1 MGLVFAGLPD
11 WILEFVENETRIQL
25 AIETGTFLGESAQ
38 MLSGSFETVYTI
50 EAAPELFHHSTKRFL
65 ENKKVTVFL
74 GSSLNVLPDLMTT
87 LNVPAFYW
95 LDAHYSGDV
104 TSGESQPCPLLSEI
118 RIISTQDKFDESI
131 VVIDDARLFGGPHDL
146 APTMHGWPR
155 LYEVLDN
162 LERVN
167 KKTFVIDDVIV
178 GIPVNLEES
187 FLLFA
192 TSKMKTAT
200 WRKN

>member
-11 WILEFVENETRIQL
+11 WILEFVESETEIQV
-25 AIETGTFLGESAQ
+25 AIETGTYLGESAQ
-38 MLSGSFETVYTI
+38 MLSNSFETVYTI
-50 EAAPELFHHSTKRFL
+50 EAASELFNQSKKRFL
-65 ENKKVTVFL
+65 DNRKVTVLF
-74 GSSLNVLPDLMTT
+74 GSSLNVLPDLMTK

-118 RIISTQDKFDESI
+118 QIISAQRNFHESI

-146 APTMHGWPR
+146 APTMRGWPR
-155 LYEVLDN
+155 LFEVLDS

-167 KKTFVIDDVIV
+167 KRTFVIDDVII
-178 GIPVNLEES
+178 GIPAGLQEN
-187 FLLFA
+187 FMLFA